1 MHLKL
6 IFFAMRSADLTWDRQ
21 RIKGPVG
28 VIRKLLFRID
38 LWVFIK
44 NLQEIKLFICHF
56 SFISLAQNTIE
67 KHETTTTERRI
78 FRNTS
83 DGLFPILELK
93 LKCCFCT
100 CSIKLLFIL
109 VFITCHSRILQCAA
123 LFLLL
128 VPWMQLKLLM
138 NKVCLHLFVYGFI
151 FSLKKMSLSKIWKT
165 SPLF

>member
-1 MHLKL
+1 MSFSIKIFKKL
-6 IFFAMRSADLTWDRQ
+6 SYLSTSFFIHNISSKHDR
-21 RIKGPVG
+21 
-28 VIRKLLFRID
+28 
-38 LWVFIK
+38 
-44 NLQEIKLFICHF
+44 
-56 SFISLAQNTIE
+56 
-67 KHETTTTERRI
+67 ETTTTERRI

-83 DGLFPILELK
+83 DGLFSILELK

-100 CSIKLLFIL
+100 RSIELLFIF

-128 VPWMQLKLLM
+128 VPWTQLRMKPHM

-165 SPLF
+165 SPLFWRQTRQTGFSSSSLSLLFTLKKSCKL